1 MKHFRSI
8 ARIGLTACASSLSGA
23 ALAQAT
29 TPVQASPGV
38 LEEVVVTAQRREETL
53 QKSSL
58 SIQVLSDEELW
69 QAGVAH
75 SSDLNRLIPGVQIA
89 GGGNAAQIYIRG
101 VGDFAASPL
110 SNPAVAVNVDGVY
123 ISRPQGVNSNFYD
136 LARLEVLR
144 GPQGTLYGRN
154 ASGGALNLI
163 SNRPTLDSVEG
174 WVGLGAGNYSLF
186 EVQGAINVPLG
197 ERVAIRAAGNV
208 VKRDGYLS
216 DDTNDEDTTAGR
228 VRLLWQPSESVSLL
242 LNADVAD
249 ENGKGPGYV
258 QLPRPSGTDP
268 WLSGSSDQSNGI
280 LAGTP
285 PIGFLVAPIG
295 TDTFRDNTFWNV
307 SAELS
312 WDFGPATLTVIPAY
326 RDADISE
333 RNYPAGLRNT
343 IPESTSEQTTL
354 EARLGD
360 AGERLKWVVGAYYYN
375 EDQIAEQQIFQGIL
389 QDNIIN
395 YVPESESY
403 AAFGEATVSVTDRL
417 RLIAGARYTEED
429 RAVEGTIFTNSPAS
443 APPGAPLPFLLESFG
458 GERTFSDTTW
468 KAGLEYDITPDNM
481 LFLTAGT
488 GFKAGGFNQTVP
500 PMDTYEPEE
509 LTAYELGLRNRFL
522 DGRLQLNFEAYYWDY
537 EDQQIAHVIFDPL
550 GNINLVTD
558 NAGQATIQGANID
571 LVAAV
576 TENDRIEL
584 FVEYNDT
591 EYDEFTYETAFSI
604 FGAPI
609 FNPASTGCP
618 FGAPFQGPTF
628 GTLLVTIDCSGREL
642 PRAPQWVA
650 SAAYE
655 HTFRFGDGSSL
666 AARLSGQYTDARW
679 LNFEYV
685 ATERVGANEV
695 YNFDLTYVS
704 PQGDWAIAGFVH
716 NIGDEAVYTGGG
728 EQGFA
733 PPLVYATIGAPQ
745 TYGLRLQYSFD

>member
-1 MKHFRSI
+1 MKRLISI
-8 ARIGLTACASSLSGA
+8 ASTGFSACALLPA
-23 ALAQAT
+23 ATMAQTVTSAQ
-29 TPVQASPGV
+29 VSPGV
-38 LEEVVVTAQRREETL
+38 LEEIIVTAQRREETL

-58 SIQVLSDEELW
+58 SIQVLSDEEIR
-69 QAGVAH
+69 QAGVSH
-75 SSDLNRLIPGVQIA
+75 STDLNRLIPGIQIA

-110 SNPAVAVNVDGVY
+110 SNPAVAVNVDGIY

-154 ASGGALNLI
+154 ASGGALNLVT
-163 SNRPTLDSVEG
+163 NRPSLDSVDG
-174 WVGLGAGNYSLF
+174 YATMGFGNYSLF
-186 EVQGAINVPLG
+186 EAQGAINVPVSDS
-197 ERVAIRAAGNV
+197 VAIRAAANYV
-208 VKRDGYLS
+208 QRDGYLS

-228 VRLLWQPSESVSLL
+228 VRLLWQPSDDVSLI
-242 LNADVAD
+242 LNADIA
-249 ENGKGPGYV
+249 EERGKGPGYV
-258 QLPRPSGTDP
+258 QLPRPSGADE
-268 WLSGSSDQSNGI
+268 WLSGSSDLSNGI

-285 PIGFLVAPIG
+285 PVGFLVAPIG

-307 SAELS
+307 SAELN

-354 EARLGD
+354 EVRLGNVSD
-360 AGERLKWVVGAYYYN
+360 QLKWVVGAYYYK
-375 EDQIAEQQIFQGIL
+375 EDQEAEQQIFQGIL

-395 YVPESESY
+395 YTPESESY
-403 AAFGEATVSVTDRL
+403 AAFGEATFSVTDRL
-417 RLIAGARYTEED
+417 RLIAGARYTDED
-429 RAVEGTIFTNSPAS
+429 RSVQGTIFTNSPVS

-458 GERTFSDTTW
+458 GDRSFSDTTW
-468 KAGLEYDITPDNM
+468 KAGLEYDLTPDNM

-509 LTAYELGLRNRFL
+509 LTAYELGSRNRFA
-522 DGRLQLNFEAYYWDY
+522 DGRLQLNAEVYYWDY
-537 EDQQIAHVIFDPL
+537 EDQQIAHVIFDPV
-550 GNINLVTD
+550 GNINLITD
-558 NAGQATIQGANID
+558 NAGQATIQGANVD
-571 LVAAV
+571 LVV
-576 TENDRIEL
+576 SITDDDRVEL

-604 FGAPI
+604 FGVPI

-618 FGAPFQGPTF
+618 FSAPFPGPSF
-628 GTLLVTIDCSGREL
+628 GTELVTIDCSGREL

-655 HTFRFGDGSSL
+655 HKFSFGNGSSL

-685 ATERVGANEV
+685 ATERVGSNEV
-695 YNFDLTYVS
+695 FNFDLTYVS
-704 PQGDWAIAGFVH
+704 PQANWAIAAFVH